1 MLIDIIFIILLI
13 IAAVKG
19 FSRGLIA
26 GLFSFLAII
35 IGLAAAMKLSI
46 VVSGWLQNST
56 NIAKQW
62 LPFVSFAIVMI
73 VVIILVRLGAKL
85 IQKGVEFAMLGWLN
99 KLGGVILYAFLF
111 TTVFSIVL
119 FYAVQMNIIKTET
132 IQASRTYAY
141 IQPFGPKA
149 LDLLGSVIPI
159 FKNLFVD
166 LENFFGSFVT
176 KS

>member
-1 MLIDIIFIILLI
+1 MFIDIIFLILLI

-35 IGLAAAMKLSI
+35 IGLAAAMKLS
-46 VVSGWLQNST
+46 VLVSSWLQNST

-62 LPFVSFAIVMI
+62 LPFISFVLVMI

-85 IQKGVEFAMLGWLN
+85 IQKGVEFALLGWLN
-99 KLGGVILYAFLF
+99 KLGGVILYALLF
-111 TTVFSIVL
+111 TAVFSIVL
-119 FYAVQMNIIKTET
+119 FYAVQMNIIKPEIT
-132 IQASRTYAY
+132 QASRTYAY
-141 IQPFGPKA
+141 IQPFGLKA

-159 FKNLFVD
+159 FKNLFTD

-176 KS
+176 KQ